1 MRGRFF
7 DIRSEST
14 DSVPTTTPYW
24 KVPIKTLLSLAAT
37 APLSDAT
44 SQANATLSVVT
55 NVTSIRDADAPQKP
69 VWTIRE
75 ADVTSD
81 WGSWQES
88 AYRLLLNVG
97 FSKEKA
103 VVLLFLDSAIDVEDP
118 TVKQARVES
127 IDFEYNFEWAINV
140 DSELI
145 SPTILPDIQSSH
157 SCSDCKVDW
166 WVGMK
171 EFAG

>member
-24 KVPIKTLLSLAAT
+24 KVPIKALVSLAAT

-75 ADVTSD
+75 AGVTSD

-157 SCSDCKVDW
+157 ACSDCKVDW